1 MNVWQL
7 FFCAGDTPV
16 FCVVSRTLFILAA
29 FMAATVGVSAQSIDN
44 YSASN
49 MWGTAPAGVAVP
61 GALDSAIAHNQN
73 SAVAGAVNAAEAG
86 ALFNGG
92 SGITI
97 TSIGSQ
103 NIISTTVIGDGNDVD
118 VDANQSSSNTGA
130 VSNSGTV
137 NN

>member
-1 MNVWQL
+1 
-7 FFCAGDTPV
+7 V
-16 FCVVSRTLFILAA
+16 FSIVSRALFISTA
-29 FMAATVGVSAQSIDN
+29 FMVMTVGVSAQSIDN

-73 SAVAGAVNAAEAG
+73 SAAAGAVNAAEAG
-86 ALFNGG
+86 ILFNGG
-92 SGITI
+92 SGMNITA
-97 TSIGSQ
+97 IGSQ

-118 VDANQSSSNTGA
+118 VNANQSSSNTGA

>member
-1 MNVWQL
+1 MRGL
-7 FFCAGDTPV
+7 GGYIV
-16 FCVVSRTLFILAA
+16 FCVVSRVTPFFIVAIAA
-29 FMAATVGVSAQSIDN
+29 SSASAQSIDN
-44 YSASN
+44 YSASH

-73 SAVAGAVNAAEAG
+73 SAVAGAVNAAQAG

-92 SGITI
+92 PGSSISI
-97 TSIGSQ
+97 TSVGSQ
-103 NIISTTVIGDGNDVD
+103 NIVSNTVIGNNNDVD
-118 VDANQSSSNTGA
+118 IDAGQSSSNSGQ